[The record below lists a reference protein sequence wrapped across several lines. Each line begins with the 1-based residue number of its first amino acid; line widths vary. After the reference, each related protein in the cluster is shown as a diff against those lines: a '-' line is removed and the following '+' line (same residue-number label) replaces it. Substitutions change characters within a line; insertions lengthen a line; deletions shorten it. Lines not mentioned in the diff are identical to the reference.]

1 MSTSTHVDPAHMVY
15 VIDDDASIRL
25 ALEDLFASV
34 GLPVLS
40 FPSVSSFLAAQLSD
54 VPACLALD
62 VRMPG
67 QSGLD
72 FQQQMGGLGL
82 DIPVVLM
89 TGHGD
94 IPMAVQAMKNGAI
107 EFLSK
112 PFRDQDLLDAIQRGL
127 TLNAQQRQQRAERQ
141 ALLQRWSLLNEGE
154 QAVARLV
161 VQGLLNK
168 QVAAQLGVSEITVKV
183 RRAQAM
189 RKMQTHSL
197 AQLVR
202 VMDQV
207 LDAE

>member
-1 MSTSTHVDPAHMVY
+1 MSVSTSGLSSQMVY
-15 VIDDDASIRL
+15 VIDDDSSMRL

-40 FPSVSSFLAAQLSD
+40 FASVACFLAAERPD

-72 FQQQMGGLGL
+72 FQQAMSSLG
-82 DIPVVLM
+82 IEMPVVLM

-112 PFRDQDLLDAIQRGL
+112 PFRDQDLLDAIQRGIAL
-127 TLNAQQRQQRAERQ
+127 DQQRREQAAEHEGLRQ
-141 ALLQRWSLLNEGE
+141 CWLSLSEGE

-168 QVAAQLGVSEITVKV
+168 QVADQLGVSEITVKV
-183 RRAQAM
+183 RRAQVM
-189 RKMQTHSL
+189 RKMQVRSF

-202 VMDQV
+202 VLDQV
-207 LDAE
+207 IEQ

>member
-1 MSTSTHVDPAHMVY
+1 MSVSTSGLSSQMVY
-15 VIDDDASIRL
+15 VIDDDSSMRL

-40 FPSVSSFLAAQLSD
+40 FASVASFLAAERPD

-72 FQQQMGGLGL
+72 FQQAMSSLG
-82 DIPVVLM
+82 IEMPVVLM

-112 PFRDQDLLDAIQRGL
+112 PFRDQDLLDAIQRGIAL
-127 TLNAQQRQQRAERQ
+127 DQQRREQAAEHEGLRQ
-141 ALLQRWSLLNEGE
+141 CWLSLSEGE

-168 QVAAQLGVSEITVKV
+168 QVADQLGVSEITVKV
-183 RRAQAM
+183 RRAQVM
-189 RKMQTHSL
+189 RKMQVRSF

-202 VMDQV
+202 VLDQV
-207 LDAE
+207 IEQ